1 VPGRDQCQIKL
12 RRTTSRDQIEEV
24 SDDKPR
30 RALVLSGGGS
40 KGAFEAGVLQRL
52 MGEEQRDYD
61 LLCGTSVGAINAA
74 YVAQTPLGQPREA
87 AAKLRALWDTV
98 TTEKVH
104 RRWFPFG
111 NVAALWKTS
120 VYDSE
125 PLHRWIRSDLD
136 AAAVRASG
144 RQLRIVSV
152 SLGTGETFVAN
163 EQTPGLAEWVIASSA
178 FPVMLTPAS
187 IGSDLWT
194 DGGLRTVTPLGEA
207 IRAGADD
214 IDVVLCS
221 DPFAKS
227 PFEVK
232 DAHAIPQLLLR
243 SIDVMN
249 GEVNRADLRIAGLK
263 NDLSQLRPEY
273 RKVKIRLFQPSA
285 PLPFD
290 PLDFDPG
297 NLRKMIDAGYAQ
309 SAIFAAV

>member
-1 VPGRDQCQIKL
+1 MPVPATEG
-12 RRTTSRDQIEEV
+12 
-24 SDDKPR
+24 KPR

-40 KGAFEAGVLQRL
+40 RGAFEVGVLQRL
-52 MGEEQRDYD
+52 MGDEQLDYD

-74 YVAQTPLGQPREA
+74 YLAQTPIGQPREA

-104 RRWFPFG
+104 KRWFPFG
-111 NVAALWKTS
+111 KVAAFWKTS

-125 PLHRWIRSDLD
+125 PLHKWIRAGLD
-136 AAAVRASG
+136 TSAVRASG
-144 RQLRIVSV
+144 RRLRIVSV
-152 SLGTGETFVAN
+152 SLGTGESFVAN
-163 EQTPGLAEWVIASSA
+163 EQTPDLAEWVIASSA

-187 IGSDLWT
+187 IEDDLWT

-207 IRAGADD
+207 IRAGAQV

-227 PFEVK
+227 PFNIR
-232 DAHAIPQLLLR
+232 DAHAIPELLLR
-243 SIDVMN
+243 SIDIMN
-249 GEVNRADLRIAGLK
+249 GEVSRADLRIAGLK

-273 RKVKIRLFQPSA
+273 RKVKIRLFQPTE

-290 PLDFDPG
+290 SLDFDPG
-297 NLRKMIDAGYAQ
+297 NLRRMIDAGYAQ
-309 SAIFAAV
+309 SAISATV

>member
-1 VPGRDQCQIKL
+1 MM
-12 RRTTSRDQIEEV
+12 SRDQIEQV

-74 YVAQTPLGQPREA
+74 YLAQTPLGQPREA

-98 TTEKVH
+98 TTEKIH

-144 RQLRIVSV
+144 RHLRIVSV

-187 IGSDLWT
+187 IGNDLWT

-221 DPFAKS
+221 DPFARS
-227 PFEVK
+227 PFDVK
-232 DAHAIPQLLLR
+232 EAHAIPQLLLR
-243 SIDVMN
+243 SIDIMN
-249 GEVNRADLRIAGLK
+249 GEVSRADLRIAGLK

-273 RKVKIRLFQPSA
+273 RKVKTRLFQPSA

-309 SAIFAAV
+309 SAIFVAV